1 MAEEASSMRSSQGSS
16 SRRAPKNPQQQL
28 SQIEK
33 SVTHL
38 LVATKQ
44 LLETLT
50 LWSRGTAT
58 ESEVSDVYVRLGYEF
73 NIASRAFNAIGVDTN
88 DLGNVPELL
97 RGILEETLS
106 QEASQSSLDNFLP
119 RIRDII
125 INLLHGL
132 KKKQQRLRQRT
143 GRDGSLNGGG
153 SPRQGSVGSSG
164 DMEEGQQHP
173 RSASQRLPSRGD
185 SPSFGGPDL
194 PPRSSSVAGGKAS
207 PSKYD
212 ALPSN
217 PKANRSTTA
226 SQLSTDS
233 SMSSTTAQQMPV
245 TAPYPSDDAMPKPPE
260 QSQQQKQQQQQQP
273 NYPVDFPPPPP
284 PPKQEDALAALQR
297 GGELERRASRR
308 FSAYQ
313 IQKHLG
319 TNGIP
324 LPPVQNSP
332 IPNRGRDVRE
342 SMNAVRTRASMMHN
356 RQRSNQ
362 QLAQQ
367 RPAVETKFSFDQP
380 NDRRISEESSNSR
393 APSILPPQ
401 ESGLEDS
408 PIQKTPDDKIG
419 TPKLPEGDQVSLGAT
434 LNGPLS
440 EPAELGPGS
449 PVKEEAARPAAS
461 RNSSSRAKT
470 PSPQPTHFI
479 PEQSPQQGKELTLFL
494 QYKSKIKKYV
504 FADGSELSSA
514 RLQLAFIEKFA
525 WDTHRYGDLPEI
537 HIQDPV
543 SGVRYELE
551 DIHDIKDR
559 SVLVLNVEQ
568 LDEVKSHIDDKF
580 GGLSKLVE
588 SIKTVV
594 DDQQAT
600 IQRVAERQ
608 QQTTKEIAGMS
619 AAPLSSARNSALFLS
634 RSTPTGAPTEGNVTS
649 ATQLSEVQALRRDL
663 AVVRQ
668 TYSSFVSDIQASMST
683 IRTKAGAVKSTAIK
697 AALPSLDGDSGR
709 AYINTGKKALQDD
722 SEKIVNRVDDLQD
735 LVEDL
740 RKDVVLRGVRP
751 LPRQLET
758 TAKDLSTA
766 TAELKKLQDLLAK
779 EKPLWTKIWEQE
791 LQTVCEERDMLTMQE
806 ELAADLQ
813 DDLEKAAQT
822 LELVEQATKQ
832 QNLESEKESG
842 KGMRSV
848 SGRNMLNAVAL
859 DKVVDPRQA
868 RDGVLGE
875 VKALQPNHEGRLE
888 AIERAEKARQRDLA
902 TRNDDE
908 FKRELGNFVEEG
920 KLKKSGGIEEAER
933 LRKAKDERARKENFE
948 REAARQRAKAEKQ
961 AREAEAAAAAAAAAA
976 TNGDD
981 AEGRNGEAEAAPENQ
996 EEAKGDEDLP
1006 QSQFTIRPW
1015 VKPGGVP
1022 LSMQM
1027 RFAAATGL
1035 DLPVSVRMPSSTATI
1050 STISAS
1056 RGSTTIRVVGD
1067 SEQGIDETIESTA
1080 SALLNNVPG
1089 ALIDTTPT
1097 PSPAQTPNPSFSRGN
1112 STLKSPSSS
1121 FSLSHHTLKPSLSFR
1136 SREKPTLDTAP
1147 PSPSP
1152 SPHRPRGKTF
1162 PHANSSRLTQSKSR
1176 KTLDTGA
1183 ATRSDSSTDGLSEGR
1198 EGGEG
1203 DADSVVSFTPSSGSR
1218 KNIATWFSGFLGR
1231 S

>member
-1 MAEEASSMRSSQGSS
+1 MTEESSSVRSSQGS

-106 QEASQSSLDNFLP
+106 QEASQASLDNFLP

-164 DMEEGQQHP
+164 EVEEHQQP

-185 SPSFGGPDL
+185 SPAFGGPDL
-194 PPRSSSVAGGKAS
+194 PPRSSSVAGGRAS

-217 PKANRSTTA
+217 PKANRSTAA

-233 SMSSTTAQQMPV
+233 SISSSTAQQMPV
-245 TAPYPSDDAMPKPPE
+245 IAPYPADDAMPKTPDPPR
-260 QSQQQKQQQQQQP
+260 P

-332 IPNRGRDVRE
+332 IPNRKRDVRE
-342 SMNAVRTRASMMHN
+342 SMNAVRTRASMMHS

-362 QLAQQ
+362 SLTQQ
-367 RPAVETKFSFDQP
+367 RPAVETKLSFDQP
-380 NDRRISEESSNSR
+380 NERRISEETSQSS
-393 APSILPPQ
+393 APSILPPR
-401 ESGLEDS
+401 ENGYEDS
-408 PIQKTPDDKIG
+408 PVQKTPDDKLAQ
-419 TPKLPEGDQVSLGAT
+419 PRFPEGEQLSLGAT

-440 EPAELGPGS
+440 EPAELGSAS
-449 PVKEEAARPAAS
+449 PVKEDPSRPGVS
-461 RNSSSRAKT
+461 RNSSYRAKT
-470 PSPQPTHFI
+470 PSPQPSQFI

-504 FADGSELSSA
+504 FTDGAELSSA

-594 DDQQAT
+594 EDQQAT

-608 QQTTKEIAGMS
+608 QQTTKEIAGIS
-619 AAPLSSARNSALFLS
+619 AAPLSSARNSALLPS
-634 RSTPTGAPTEGNVTS
+634 RPIAIGAPSADNVTS
-649 ATQLSEVQALRRDL
+649 ATQLSEVQSLRRDL

-683 IRTKAGAVKSTAIK
+683 IRTKASAVKSTAIK

-832 QNLESEKESG
+832 QNLESEKEAG
-842 KGMRSV
+842 KGMRSA

-859 DKVVDPRQA
+859 DKAVDPRQA

-888 AIERAEKARQRDLA
+888 AIERAEKARQRDLE

-920 KLKKSGGIEEAER
+920 KLKKSGGVEEAER

-961 AREAEAAAAAAAAAA
+961 QREAEAAAAAAAAAA
-976 TNGDD
+976 TNGDG
-981 AEGRNGEAEAAPENQ
+981 AEGQNGEAGASAENP
-996 EEAKGDEDLP
+996 EEAKGDE
-1006 QSQFTIRPW
+1006 
-1015 VKPGGVP
+1015 GG
-1022 LSMQM
+1022 
-1027 RFAAATGL
+1027 
-1035 DLPVSVRMPSSTATI
+1035 
-1050 STISAS
+1050 SA
-1056 RGSTTIRVVGD
+1056 
-1067 SEQGIDETIESTA
+1067 
-1080 SALLNNVPG
+1080 
-1089 ALIDTTPT
+1089 
-1097 PSPAQTPNPSFSRGN
+1097 
-1112 STLKSPSSS
+1112 
-1121 FSLSHHTLKPSLSFR
+1121 
-1136 SREKPTLDTAP
+1136 
-1147 PSPSP
+1147 
-1152 SPHRPRGKTF
+1152 
-1162 PHANSSRLTQSKSR
+1162 
-1176 KTLDTGA
+1176 
-1183 ATRSDSSTDGLSEGR
+1183 
-1198 EGGEG
+1198 
-1203 DADSVVSFTPSSGSR
+1203 
-1218 KNIATWFSGFLGR
+1218 
-1231 S
+1231 

>member
-1 MAEEASSMRSSQGSS
+1 
-16 SRRAPKNPQQQL
+16 
-28 SQIEK
+28 
-33 SVTHL
+33 
-38 LVATKQ
+38 
-44 LLETLT
+44 
-50 LWSRGTAT
+50 
-58 ESEVSDVYVRLGYEF
+58 VSDVYVRLGYEF

-143 GRDGSLNGGG
+143 GRDGLNGSGG
-153 SPRQGSVGSSG
+153 SPRQGSVGSTGELEDS
-164 DMEEGQQHP
+164 QQS

-185 SPSFGGPDL
+185 SPSFGGPEL
-194 PPRSSSVAGGKAS
+194 PPRSSSVAGGRAS

-217 PKANRSTTA
+217 PRANRSTAA
-226 SQLSTDS
+226 SQMSTDS

-245 TAPYPSDDAMPKPPE
+245 IAPYPADDAMPKNPE
-260 QSQQQKQQQQQQP
+260 LAQP
-273 NYPVDFPPPPP
+273 NYAVDFPPPPP

-342 SMNAVRTRASMMHN
+342 SMNAVRTRASMMHS

-362 QLAQQ
+362 HLTQQ
-367 RPAVETKFSFDQP
+367 RPAVDTKFSFDQS
-380 NDRRISEESSNSR
+380 NDVSRRISEEQDQGLT
-393 APSILPPQ
+393 PSILPPS
-401 ESGLEDS
+401 ESGPQDS
-408 PIQKTPDDKIG
+408 PIQKTPDDKIAA
-419 TPKLPEGDQVSLGAT
+419 PKFPDGDQLSLGAT

-440 EPAELGPGS
+440 EPAELGSES
-449 PVKEEAARPAAS
+449 PVKELPARPTPS
-461 RNSSSRAKT
+461 RSGSRRTKT
-470 PSPQPTHFI
+470 PSPQPSQFI
-479 PEQSPQQGKELTLFL
+479 PEDSPRQGKELTLFL

-504 FADGSELSSA
+504 FADGAELSAA

-551 DIHDIKDR
+551 DINDIKDR
-559 SVLVLNVEQ
+559 AVLVLNVEQ
-568 LDEVKSHIDDKF
+568 LDEVKSHFDDKF

-594 DDQQAT
+594 EDQQAT

-608 QQTTKEIAGMS
+608 QQTTKELAGIA
-619 AAPLSSARNSALFLS
+619 AAPPTSARNSTLLS
-634 RSTPTGAPTEGNVTS
+634 SRLTPIGAPLEGNINS
-649 ATQLSEVQALRRDL
+649 AAQLNEVQSLRRDL

-683 IRTKAGAVKSTAIK
+683 IRTKANAVKFTAIK
-697 AALPSLDGDSGR
+697 AALPPLDGDSGR
-709 AYINTGKKALQDD
+709 VYINTGKKAMQDD

-766 TAELKKLQDLLAK
+766 TAELKKLQDQLAK

-813 DDLEKAAQT
+813 DDLEKAVQT

-832 QNLESEKESG
+832 QNLENEKDAG
-842 KGMRSV
+842 KGMRSA

-875 VKALQPNHEGRLE
+875 VKALQPNHESRLE
-888 AIERAEKARQRDLA
+888 AIERAEKARQRDLE

-920 KLKKSGGIEEAER
+920 KLKKSGGVEEAER

-948 REAARQRAKAEKQ
+948 SAAARQRAKAEKQ
-961 AREAEAAAAAAAAAA
+961 QREAEAAAAALAAA
-976 TNGDD
+976 TNGD
-981 AEGRNGEAEAAPENQ
+981 AGGQNGEAETSAENG
-996 EEAKGDEDLP
+996 EEAKGDE
-1006 QSQFTIRPW
+1006 
-1015 VKPGGVP
+1015 GG
-1022 LSMQM
+1022 
-1027 RFAAATGL
+1027 
-1035 DLPVSVRMPSSTATI
+1035 
-1050 STISAS
+1050 
-1056 RGSTTIRVVGD
+1056 
-1067 SEQGIDETIESTA
+1067 
-1080 SALLNNVPG
+1080 
-1089 ALIDTTPT
+1089 
-1097 PSPAQTPNPSFSRGN
+1097 PA
-1112 STLKSPSSS
+1112 
-1121 FSLSHHTLKPSLSFR
+1121 
-1136 SREKPTLDTAP
+1136 
-1147 PSPSP
+1147 
-1152 SPHRPRGKTF
+1152 
-1162 PHANSSRLTQSKSR
+1162 
-1176 KTLDTGA
+1176 
-1183 ATRSDSSTDGLSEGR
+1183 
-1198 EGGEG
+1198 
-1203 DADSVVSFTPSSGSR
+1203 
-1218 KNIATWFSGFLGR
+1218 
-1231 S
+1231 

>member
-1 MAEEASSMRSSQGSS
+1 MTEEASSIRSSQGS

-106 QEASQSSLDNFLP
+106 QEASQASLDNFLP

-143 GRDGSLNGGG
+143 GRDGSLNGSGG
-153 SPRQGSVGSSG
+153 SPRQVSVGSSG
-164 DMEEGQQHP
+164 DVEEAQQP
-173 RSASQRLPSRGD
+173 RSASTRVSSRGD
-185 SPSFGGPDL
+185 SPSFGGPEL
-194 PPRSSSVAGGKAS
+194 PPRSSSVAGGRTS

-212 ALPSN
+212 PLPTN
-217 PKANRSTTA
+217 QKANRSTA
-226 SQLSTDS
+226 GSQLSTDS

-245 TAPYPSDDAMPKPPE
+245 IAPYPADDAMPKPPDP
-260 QSQQQKQQQQQQP
+260 KP
-273 NYPVDFPPPPP
+273 NYAVDFPPPPP

-362 QLAQQ
+362 SPAQQ
-367 RPAVETKFSFDQP
+367 RPVVDTKFSYDQP
-380 NDRRISEESSNSR
+380 NDASRRISEESAQST
-393 APSILPPQ
+393 APSIPPPK
-401 ESGLEDS
+401 ESGPEDS
-408 PIQKTPDDKIG
+408 PMQKTPEDKLA
-419 TPKLPEGDQVSLGAT
+419 TPRFPEGDQLSLGAT
-434 LNGPLS
+434 LNGPLA
-440 EPAELGPGS
+440 EPAELGSAS
-449 PVKEEAARPAAS
+449 PVKEEPSRSAANQKDS
-461 RNSSSRAKT
+461 YRAKT
-470 PSPQPTHFI
+470 PSPQPSHFI

-504 FADGSELSSA
+504 FADGAELSSA

-551 DIHDIKDR
+551 DISDIKDR

-594 DDQQAT
+594 EDQQSA

-608 QQTTKEIAGMS
+608 QQTTKEIAGIV
-619 AAPLSSARNSALFLS
+619 AAPVSSARNSALLASSPLPLGKAF
-634 RSTPTGAPTEGNVTS
+634 EGSVSS
-649 ATQLSEVQALRRDL
+649 AAQLNEVQSLRRDL

-683 IRTKAGAVKSTAIK
+683 IRTKASAVKATAIK

-766 TAELKKLQDLLAK
+766 IAELKKLQDLLAK

-832 QNLESEKESG
+832 QNLENEKEASG
-842 KGMRSV
+842 KSGMRSA
-848 SGRNMLNAVAL
+848 SGRNMLNAVAM

-875 VKALQPNHEGRLE
+875 VKALQPNHESRLE
-888 AIERAEKARQRDLA
+888 AIERAEKARQRDLE

-908 FKRELGNFVEEG
+908 FKRELGSFVEEG
-920 KLKKSGGIEEAER
+920 KLKKSGGVEEAER

-948 REAARQRAKAEKQ
+948 REAARL
-961 AREAEAAAAAAAAAA
+961 
-976 TNGDD
+976 
-981 AEGRNGEAEAAPENQ
+981 
-996 EEAKGDEDLP
+996 DLP
-1006 QSQFTIRPW
+1006 KRQFTVRPW
-1015 VKPGGVP
+1015 VKSGAVP
-1022 LSMQM
+1022 LSTQM
-1027 RFAAATGL
+1027 KFAAATGI
-1035 DLPVSVRMPSSTATI
+1035 DVPIPTLPCTPVANAKLPSP
-1050 STISAS
+1050 
-1056 RGSTTIRVVGD
+1056 TIRFVD
-1067 SEQGIDETIESTA
+1067 KDTPTRDTA
-1080 SALLNNVPG
+1080 STPEVTNAMPPLP
-1089 ALIDTTPT
+1089 ATPTCMPETPRHTPT
-1097 PSPAQTPNPSFSRGN
+1097 PTPLLTPNPSTSRGG
-1112 STLKSPSSS
+1112 TPKTP
-1121 FSLSHHTLKPSLSFR
+1121 LSHRTPKPSLSFR
-1136 SREKPTLDTAP
+1136 SRDKPSPGTP
-1147 PSPSP
+1147 PS
-1152 SPHRPRGKTF
+1152 RPRGMTF
-1162 PHANSSRLTQSKSR
+1162 PHGSGGGGSGHAMHSSSSH
-1176 KTLDTGA
+1176 KTLRGMPQTPTPD
-1183 ATRSDSSTDGLSEGR
+1183 RSLVDSCLKENEEDAN
-1198 EGGEG
+1198 GE
-1203 DADSVVSFTPSSGSR
+1203 DADSVVSFTPSTGG
-1218 KNIATWFSGFLGR
+1218 KNIAHWFSGLLGR

>member
-1 MAEEASSMRSSQGSS
+1 MVKRAQKRCGGCETAPRAAQPLRPWRERAARRRCTQRACQHYRESVSCPQASSLGHPLCCSCCIPAPPSSPIMAEEPSSMRSSQGSSS

-106 QEASQSSLDNFLP
+106 QEASQASLDNFLP

-153 SPRQGSVGSSG
+153 SPRQASVGSSSEVE
-164 DMEEGQQHP
+164 DAQQA
-173 RSASQRLPSRGD
+173 RSASQRLPSRGE
-185 SPSFGGPDL
+185 SPSFGGPGL
-194 PPRSSSVAGGKAS
+194 PPRSSSVAGGGRAS

-212 ALPSN
+212 SLPSN
-217 PKANRSTTA
+217 PKSNRSTNA

-233 SMSSTTAQQMPV
+233 SMSSNSAQQAPV
-245 TAPYPSDDAMPKPPE
+245 IAPYPSDDAMPKPPE
-260 QSQQQKQQQQQQP
+260 HAPQPQP

-284 PPKQEDALAALQR
+284 PPQQEDALAALQR

-342 SMNAVRTRASMMHN
+342 SMNAVRTRAPTLHG

-362 QLAQQ
+362 QPAQQ
-367 RPAVETKFSFDQP
+367 RPAVETKFSYDQH
-380 NDRRISEESSNSR
+380 NDRRISEESSQGK
-393 APSILPPQ
+393 APTLSPPQ
-401 ESGLEDS
+401 ESGAEDS
-408 PIQKTPDDKIG
+408 PIQKTPQDKIG
-419 TPKLPEGDQVSLGAT
+419 APKFPENDQLALGAT

-440 EPAELGPGS
+440 EPAEIAPGS
-449 PVKEEAARPAAS
+449 PAKDGSPRPAAS
-461 RNSSSRAKT
+461 RHSSYRTKT
-470 PSPQPTHFI
+470 PSPQPSHFI
-479 PEQSPQQGKELTLFL
+479 PEQSPQQGKELTVFL

-551 DIHDIKDR
+551 DIRDIKDR
-559 SVLVLNVEQ
+559 AVLVLNVEQ
-568 LDEVKSHIDDKF
+568 LDEVKNHIDDKF

-594 DDQQAT
+594 EDQQAT

-608 QQTTKEIAGMS
+608 QQTSKELAGIS
-619 AAPLSSARNSALFLS
+619 AAPLSSNRNSALLAS
-634 RSTPTGAPTEGNVTS
+634 RSIPSGGPSEGTVTS
-649 ATQLSEVQALRRDL
+649 ATQLNEVQALRRDL

-668 TYSSFVSDIQASMST
+668 TYSSFVSDIQASMAT

-697 AALPSLDGDSGR
+697 VALPSLDGDSGR
-709 AYINTGKKALQDD
+709 AYINNGKKALQDD

-740 RKDVVLRGVRP
+740 RKDVVMRGVRP

-758 TAKDLSTA
+758 TAKDLSMA
-766 TAELKKLQDLLAK
+766 TAELKKLQDVLAK

-832 QNLESEKESG
+832 QNLESEKENG
-842 KGMRSV
+842 KGMRSA
-848 SGRNMLNAVAL
+848 SGRSMLNAVAA
-859 DKVVDPRQA
+859 DKVIDPRQA

-920 KLKKSGGIEEAER
+920 KLKKSGGVEETEHEIYRDYGFRSSYDAR
-933 LRKAKDERARKENFE
+933 SVLTSTSTSTYTFIFYHYVTLRSLAMYPHDEMSKKRNHCAAPIPHILARPTTSLRARRNVRYYTNNYTFTLPFFFFFSFFL
-948 REAARQRAKAEKQ
+948 AESLV
-961 AREAEAAAAAAAAAA
+961 AV
-976 TNGDD
+976 
-981 AEGRNGEAEAAPENQ
+981 
-996 EEAKGDEDLP
+996 
-1006 QSQFTIRPW
+1006 S
-1015 VKPGGVP
+1015 
-1022 LSMQM
+1022 LS
-1027 RFAAATGL
+1027 
-1035 DLPVSVRMPSSTATI
+1035 S
-1050 STISAS
+1050 
-1056 RGSTTIRVVGD
+1056 
-1067 SEQGIDETIESTA
+1067 
-1080 SALLNNVPG
+1080 SAL
-1089 ALIDTTPT
+1089 
-1097 PSPAQTPNPSFSRGN
+1097 SQC
-1112 STLKSPSSS
+1112 
-1121 FSLSHHTLKPSLSFR
+1121 
-1136 SREKPTLDTAP
+1136 
-1147 PSPSP
+1147 
-1152 SPHRPRGKTF
+1152 
-1162 PHANSSRLTQSKSR
+1162 
-1176 KTLDTGA
+1176 
-1183 ATRSDSSTDGLSEGR
+1183 
-1198 EGGEG
+1198 
-1203 DADSVVSFTPSSGSR
+1203 
-1218 KNIATWFSGFLGR
+1218 
-1231 S
+1231 